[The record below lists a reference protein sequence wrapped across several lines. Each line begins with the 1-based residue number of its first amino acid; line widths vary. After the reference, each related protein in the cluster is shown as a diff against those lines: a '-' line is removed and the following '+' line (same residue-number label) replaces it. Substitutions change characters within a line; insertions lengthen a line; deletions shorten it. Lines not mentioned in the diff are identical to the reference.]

1 MLMVAMPLDGV
12 AAVAVGVWLSIGHMA
27 LLTDPSARVV
37 VAQRALVASHLTDHW
52 GRFGFHRVTNL
63 RFSVALS
70 GLAMQLLYHR
80 VPNCTPLC
88 ELRQEAI

>member
-1 MLMVAMPLDGV
+1 MGCWPINSSVV
-12 AAVAVGVWLSIGHMA
+12 SIVGVWLSIGHMA